1 MNTESC
7 KIATTDLFSRKFAIL
22 TRITFGL
29 AVLNLA
35 GAFSLRKF
43 AINLEPA
50 R

>member
-7 KIATTDLFSRKFAIL
+7 KIATDDLFSRQLTIL

-29 AVLNLA
+29 AAMNLA
-35 GAFSLRKF
+35 GVFFLDKF

-50 R
+50 